1 MVLVDIRETMSAK
14 AADIF
19 LQIRPG
25 KDFEVVTTLRALVKN
40 QPVDRERV
48 AETGLTVEKL
58 QDIVDRMKRAKF
70 GVIFFGMGLSMTRGK
85 HMNSAG
91 ILKLAAEMN
100 AFTKFV
106 CMPMRGH
113 GNVTGADVVLR
124 WTTGYP
130 FGISLSRGYPRFN
143 PGEFSTVDLLVRGD
157 NDAALI
163 LGADPGATM
172 PQPAI
177 DHLARIPTIVLD
189 PKVTHTSRLARVHIT
204 TAVTGVS
211 ATGHRVPHG
220 RDTAAASA
228 GPEVAVSVRRRGRQA
243 HHPRGGGKAVVDS
256 CPTEPDDRVRLRPVR
271 RDYPAPLRGN
281 RRSALEDRVEG
292 LSGGQPGAWP
302 NQENGSAML
311 RITGGR
317 VYDPANGIDGV
328 VKDICIADGRVVAQ
342 VDGGRTIDASGMIVF
357 PGGVDVHT
365 HVAGGALNFARGL
378 VPENQRVAR
387 KFLHTP
393 KLRAGIGGMTPTT
406 FATGYLYAGMGWTT
420 VNEAAVPILSARH
433 THEELHDI
441 PIVDKSTLLLMANN
455 EIVLDLLEAGEVERA
470 KHVVAW
476 LIWAAKAYGV
486 KAVNPGGVAAWKWGK
501 NASTLHDPIEGYHQV
516 TAAKIISGLAG
527 IVDDLGLPHPLHLHC
542 NNLGVPGNVTTT
554 LETMKVLEGHRAH
567 LAHLQFHAYGG
578 DDWGTMRSEA
588 AAIAEAFNNPHEP
601 DGRRGGDPLR
611 RCRDDHRRRSLAA
624 PAP

>member
-1 MVLVDIRETMSAK
+1 LGGKVTCTLGEVKNRADFIIYWGGNPAECHPRHFTKYTLTQKGKFVPEGRKGRTMVLVDIRETMSAK

-48 AETGLTVEKL
+48 AECGLTVEKL

-70 GVIFFGMGLSMTRGK
+70 GVIFFGMGVSMTRGK

-91 ILKLAAEMN
+91 ILNLAAEMN

-211 ATGHRVPHG
+211 ATGTVYRMDEIPL
-220 RDTAAASA
+220 
-228 GPEVAVSVRRRGRQA
+228 P
-243 HHPRGGGKAVVDS
+243 
-256 CPTEPDDRVRLRPVR
+256 LRPALQSP
-271 RDYPAPLRGN
+271 YP
-281 RRSALEDRVEG
+281 SDEEVIK
-292 LSGGQPGAWP
+292 
-302 NQENGSAML
+302 
-311 RITGGR
+311 RI
-317 VYDPANGIDGV
+317 I
-328 VKDICIADGRVVAQ
+328 
-342 VDGGRTIDASGMIVF
+342 
-357 PGGVDVHT
+357 
-365 HVAGGALNFARGL
+365 
-378 VPENQRVAR
+378 
-387 KFLHTP
+387 
-393 KLRAGIGGMTPTT
+393 RA
-406 FATGYLYAGMGWTT
+406 
-420 VNEAAVPILSARH
+420 V
-433 THEELHDI
+433 
-441 PIVDKSTLLLMANN
+441 
-455 EIVLDLLEAGEVERA
+455 
-470 KHVVAW
+470 
-476 LIWAAKAYGV
+476 AAKPAWI
-486 KAVNPGGVAAWKWGK
+486 PAAQ
-501 NASTLHDPIEGYHQV
+501 SLT
-516 TAAKIISGLAG
+516 TAFA
-527 IVDDLGLPHPLHLHC
+527 
-542 NNLGVPGNVTTT
+542 
-554 LETMKVLEGHRAH
+554 
-567 LAHLQFHAYGG
+567 
-578 DDWGTMRSEA
+578 
-588 AAIAEAFNNPHEP
+588 
-601 DGRRGGDPLR
+601 
-611 RCRDDHRRRSLAA
+611 
-624 PAP
+624 